1 MQNKP
6 GITFS
11 AYTYGQLGAEAF
23 TLELG
28 KARPF
33 GENQEVN
40 LERLERSLELL
51 IDGSEEQPDGSRLDG
66 LKLFSVSREVIKHS
80 DHFRL
85 HLDDDVA
92 NFTELSPGYLLAEGY
107 RRHALGGGR
116 GRRAHHLPQST
127 GEERP
132 ACRNPGG
139 AGQALRRIGLPS
151 RS

>member
-40 LERLERSLELL
+40 LERLEAMLEAA
-51 IDGSEEQPDGSRLDG
+51 DQ
-66 LKLFSVSREVIKHS
+66 
-80 DHFRL
+80 
-85 HLDDDVA
+85 
-92 NFTELSPGYLLAEGY
+92 
-107 RRHALGGGR
+107 
-116 GRRAHHLPQST
+116 
-127 GEERP
+127 RP
-132 ACRNPGG
+132 ARNSRTVRSSTASSCSACR
-139 AGQALRRIGLPS
+139 AR
-151 RS
+151 